1 MEISLSDEFG
11 SNNFIFRLILLRHFS
26 RCCTRF
32 LPFLSYIRRIEMQ
45 IDDASTFGSLDFRM
59 DPSVPRGIPLNRVS
73 HDKHAKERRGWIVRL
88 EFPLGSLSVFLVS
101 DILTMGFFLCA
112 RGRRNRKQELLALLF
127 DRNSPSLRKITLSFE
142 SFEINRDGIVEIPP
156 LRVREA

>member
-26 RCCTRF
+26 RF
-32 LPFLSYIRRIEMQ
+32 LSFLSYIRRIEMQ

-112 RGRRNRKQELLALLF
+112 RGRRNR
-127 DRNSPSLRKITLSFE
+127 NSSHFFSIVTVQVCARLKITLSFE